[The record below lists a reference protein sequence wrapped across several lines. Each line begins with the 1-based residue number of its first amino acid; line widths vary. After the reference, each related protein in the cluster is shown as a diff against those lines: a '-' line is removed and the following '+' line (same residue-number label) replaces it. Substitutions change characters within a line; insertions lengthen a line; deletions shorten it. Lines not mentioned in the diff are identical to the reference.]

1 MHITRALP
9 LLLCTFIYT
18 HNAYGMLVKPCAKVA
33 KIAKAATF
41 CSTEPYIETVKYFN
55 ASEERKKAYQY
66 YCTTPINWKEDKNS
80 YFISTNNNS
89 AYSKEDSMKFYK
101 QFQK

>member
-55 ASEERKKAYQY
+55 ASEERKKAYQHW
-66 YCTTPINWKEDKNS
+66 CPTPINWQDENPHS
-80 YFISTNNNS
+80 ILTNEIS
-89 AYSKEDSMKFYK
+89 AQSKEDSMKFYK

>member
-55 ASEERKKAYQY
+55 ASEERKKAYQHW
-66 YCTTPINWKEDKNS
+66 CPTPINWQDKNPHS
-80 YFISTNNNS
+80 ILTNEIS
-89 AYSKEDSMKFYK
+89 AQSKEDLMKFYK
-101 QFQK
+101 QFEK